1 MPPLAHLAGRNQY
14 APNYYGNFNIQPM
27 LICVKISSRPPY
39 AGRIPKPK
47 WLKLAGKML
56 LCVDKNMLFGRFR
69 KFGRAVEHVQRLRVI
84 VGVFLKYGYEPLARR
99 LPLPSPWHLPLRS
112 QRRRQEELSLL
123 TSPERLRQALQELG
137 PTFVKL
143 GQLLSTRT
151 HLLPRAF
158 TLELANL
165 HDQVPPVPFEQV
177 QAILVAELR
186 RPLNEIF
193 AAIEETPIGSASIAQ
208 VYRAVLVTGERCVVK
223 VQRPGIEKI
232 VRTDLEIMAYLASL
246 LENHVEGWRVHQP
259 TAVVAEFA
267 KSMEQEL
274 DFRAE
279 AAHLER
285 FAHQFTGEPTIYVPK
300 VVAGL
305 VTGRVLTMEYIE
317 AVKASN
323 FEVLEAVGL
332 DCRLIATR
340 ITDLVMKQIFVHGFF
355 HADPHPGN
363 IHILPGNVICFL
375 DFGMVGFL
383 DQQTRQ
389 TFAKFVLSIAQ
400 RNEAA
405 AAAALLKLAHA
416 ELDPPRVGFEGDVAE
431 FMHRNFYRPAGE
443 MVFGQLVNHLFSLTE
458 RHNLTLPADL
468 SVMLKALALM
478 EDLVCRLDPGHDI
491 VAQARPFMRQVMLQ
505 QLGPR
510 RLMRH
515 WLDFGSEAAGLAR
528 ELPLEIRRLMA
539 QIKEGRARLHVHH
552 QGLEGLMNTLERIV
566 NRLAFALVLASLI
579 ISSSVIVHA
588 RVPPLWGHQV
598 SAIGVVGYVLA
609 GLMGF
614 WLLIAMLRHGKM

>member
-1 MPPLAHLAGRNQY
+1 
-14 APNYYGNFNIQPM
+14 
-27 LICVKISSRPPY
+27 
-39 AGRIPKPK
+39 
-47 WLKLAGKML
+47 
-56 LCVDKNMLFGRFR
+56 MLFGRFR
-69 KFGRAVEHVQRLRVI
+69 QIGRAVEHMQRLRVI

-99 LPLPSPWHLPLRS
+99 LPLPSPWHLPFRS
-112 QRRRQEELSLL
+112 QRRTQEELSSL
-123 TSPERLRQALQELG
+123 TPPERFRRALEELG
-137 PTFVKL
+137 PTFIKL

-165 HDQVPPVPFEQV
+165 HDAVPPIPFEQV
-177 QAILVAELR
+177 QAILTAELK
-186 RPLNEIF
+186 RPLQELFIG
-193 AAIEETPIGSASIAQ
+193 IEETPIGSASIAQ
-208 VYRAVLVTGERCVVK
+208 VYRAVLLNGEKCVVK
-223 VQRPGIEKI
+223 VQRPGIEKT
-232 VRTDLEIMAYLASL
+232 VRVDLEIMAYLASL

-274 DFRAE
+274 DFGAE

-285 FAHQFTGEPTIYVPK
+285 FAHQFAGEPTIYVPRI
-300 VVAGL
+300 VPGL
-305 VTGRVLTMEYIE
+305 VTKRVLTMEYIE

-323 FEVLEAVGL
+323 IGELVGSGL

-363 IHILPGNVICFL
+363 IHIMPGNVICFL
-375 DFGMVGFL
+375 DFGMMGFL
-383 DQQTRQ
+383 DEQTRQ
-389 TFAKFVLSIAQ
+389 TFAKFVMGIAQ
-400 RNEAA
+400 RNEGATT
-405 AAAALLKLAHA
+405 AALLKLAHA
-416 ELDPPRVGFEGDVAE
+416 DLDPPRAGFEGDVAE
-431 FMHRNFYRPAGE
+431 FMHRHFYRPAGE
-443 MVFGQLVNHLFSLTE
+443 MVFGQLINNLFYLTE
-458 RHNLTLPADL
+458 RHSLTLPADL

-478 EDLVCRLDPGHDI
+478 EDLVCRLDPGHEI
-491 VAQARPFMRQVMLQ
+491 IAQARPFMRRMLLQ
-505 QLGPR
+505 QLGPK

-515 WLDFGSEAAGLAR
+515 WLEFGGEAAGLAR

-539 QIKEGRARLHVHH
+539 QIKEGRARFHVHH
-552 QGLEGLMNTLERIV
+552 EGLEGLLNTLERVV

-579 ISSSVIVHA
+579 VSSSVIIHA
-588 RVPPLWGHQV
+588 RVPPLWGHDV
-598 SAIGVVGYVLA
+598 SVIGVVGYLLA

>member
-1 MPPLAHLAGRNQY
+1 
-14 APNYYGNFNIQPM
+14 
-27 LICVKISSRPPY
+27 
-39 AGRIPKPK
+39 
-47 WLKLAGKML
+47 
-56 LCVDKNMLFGRFR
+56 MLFQRFR
-69 KFGRAVEHVQRLRVI
+69 KFGRTVENVQRLRVI
-84 VGVFLKYGYEPLARR
+84 VGVFLKYGYESLARR

-112 QRRRQEELSLL
+112 QRQAQEELSDL
-123 TSPERLRQALQELG
+123 TAPERLRQALEELG

-151 HLLPRAF
+151 HLLPREF
-158 TLELANL
+158 TLELSKL
-165 HDQVPPVPFEQV
+165 HDAVPPFPFNQV
-177 QAILVAELR
+177 QAILAAELK
-186 RPLNEIF
+186 RPLTDLFIS
-193 AAIEETPIGSASIAQ
+193 IEEKPIGSASIAQ
-208 VYRAVLVTGERCVVK
+208 VHRAVRLNGEKCVIK
-223 VQRPGIEKI
+223 VQRPGIEKT
-232 VRTDLEIMAYLASL
+232 VRVDLELMAYLASL

-267 KSMEQEL
+267 RSMEQEL
-274 DFRAE
+274 DFGAE

-285 FAHQFTGEPTIYVPK
+285 FAHQFGGELTIYVPK
-300 VVAGL
+300 VMPEC
-305 VTGRVLTMEYIE
+305 VTRRVLTMEYIE

-323 FEVLEAVGL
+323 FEALDAAGL
-332 DCRLIATR
+332 DRGQVATR

-375 DFGMVGFL
+375 DFGMMGFL

-389 TFAKFVLSIAQ
+389 TFAKFVIGIAQ
-400 RNEAA
+400 RNETAT
-405 AAAALLKLAHA
+405 AAALLKLAHA
-416 ELDPPRVGFEGDVAE
+416 ELDPPRAGFEADVAE
-431 FMHRNFYRPAGE
+431 FMHRHFYRPAGE

-458 RHNLTLPADL
+458 RHSLTLPADL
-468 SVMLKALALM
+468 SVMLKALGLM

-491 VAQARPFMRQVMLQ
+491 IAQARPFMRRVLVA

-510 RLMRH
+510 RLLRH
-515 WLDFGSEAAGLAR
+515 WLEFGGEAAGLAR
-528 ELPLEIRRLMA
+528 ELPLEIRRLLA

-552 QGLEGLMNTLERIV
+552 QGLEGLLNTLERVV

-588 RVPPLWGHQV
+588 RVPPLWGNQV
-598 SAIGVVGYVLA
+598 SAIGVVGYLLA

>member
-1 MPPLAHLAGRNQY
+1 MCL
-14 APNYYGNFNIQPM
+14 
-27 LICVKISSRPPY
+27 
-39 AGRIPKPK
+39 
-47 WLKLAGKML
+47 
-56 LCVDKNMLFGRFR
+56 DKDMLFRRFR
-69 KFGRAVEHVQRLRVI
+69 KIGRAVEHVQRMRII

-99 LPLPSPWHLPLRS
+99 LPLPSPWHLPFRS
-112 QRRRQEELSLL
+112 QRRTQEELSPL
-123 TSPERLRQALQELG
+123 TPPERLRQALEELG

-151 HLLPRAF
+151 HLLPRPF
-158 TLELANL
+158 TLELAHL
-165 HDQVPPVPFEQV
+165 HDRVPPVPFAEV
-177 QAILVAELR
+177 QAILVAELKQ
-186 RPLNEIF
+186 PLTEIF
-193 AAIEETPIGSASIAQ
+193 TCIEETPIGSASIAQ
-208 VYRAVLVTGERCVVK
+208 VHRAILLSGEKCVIK

-232 VRTDLEIMAYLASL
+232 VRGDLEIMAYLASL
-246 LENHVEGWRVHQP
+246 LENHVEGWRVHEP

-274 DFRAE
+274 DFGAE

-285 FAHQFTGEPTIYVPK
+285 FAFQFAGEPTIYVPK
-300 VVAGL
+300 VVPGL
-305 VTGRVLTMEYIE
+305 VTKRVLTMEYIE

-323 FEVLEAVGL
+323 LGELEAAGL
-332 DCRLIATR
+332 DRRQIATR

-383 DQQTRQ
+383 DEQTRQ
-389 TFAKFVLSIAQ
+389 TFAKFVMGIAQ

-405 AAAALLKLAHA
+405 TAAALLKLAHA
-416 ELDPPRVGFEGDVAE
+416 DLDPPRAGFEGDVAE
-431 FMHRNFYRPAGE
+431 FMHRHFYRPVGE
-443 MVFGQLVNHLFSLTE
+443 MVFGQLINHLFYLTE

-491 VAQARPFMRQVMLQ
+491 ITQARPFMRHMLLQ

-510 RLMRH
+510 RLLRH
-515 WLDFGSEAAGLAR
+515 WLEFGGEAAELAR

-539 QIKEGRARLHVHH
+539 QLKEGRARFHVHH

-598 SAIGVVGYVLA
+598 SAIGVVGYLLA

>member
-1 MPPLAHLAGRNQY
+1 
-14 APNYYGNFNIQPM
+14 
-27 LICVKISSRPPY
+27 
-39 AGRIPKPK
+39 
-47 WLKLAGKML
+47 
-56 LCVDKNMLFGRFR
+56 MLFGRFR
-69 KFGRAVEHVQRLRVI
+69 QIGRAVEHMQRLRVI

-99 LPLPSPWHLPLRS
+99 LPLPSPWHLPFRS
-112 QRRRQEELSLL
+112 QRRTQEELSSL
-123 TSPERLRQALQELG
+123 TPPERFRRALEELG
-137 PTFVKL
+137 PTFIKL

-165 HDQVPPVPFEQV
+165 HDAVPPIPFEQV
-177 QAILVAELR
+177 QAILTAELK
-186 RPLNEIF
+186 RPLQELFIG
-193 AAIEETPIGSASIAQ
+193 IEETPIGSASIAQ
-208 VYRAVLVTGERCVVK
+208 VYRAVLLNGEKCVVK
-223 VQRPGIEKI
+223 VQRPGIEKT
-232 VRTDLEIMAYLASL
+232 VRVDLEIMAYLASL

-274 DFRAE
+274 DFGAE

-285 FAHQFTGEPTIYVPK
+285 FAHQFAGEPTIYVPRI
-300 VVAGL
+300 VPGL
-305 VTGRVLTMEYIE
+305 VTKRVLTMEYIE

-323 FEVLEAVGL
+323 IGELVGSGL

-363 IHILPGNVICFL
+363 IHIMPGNVICFL
-375 DFGMVGFL
+375 DFGMMGFL
-383 DQQTRQ
+383 DEQTRQ
-389 TFAKFVLSIAQ
+389 TFAKFVMGIAQ
-400 RNEAA
+400 RNEGAT
-405 AAAALLKLAHA
+405 AAALLKLAHA
-416 ELDPPRVGFEGDVAE
+416 DLDPPRAGFEGDVAE
-431 FMHRNFYRPAGE
+431 FMHRHFYRPAGE
-443 MVFGQLVNHLFSLTE
+443 MVFGQLINNLFYLTE
-458 RHNLTLPADL
+458 RHSLTLPADL

-478 EDLVCRLDPGHDI
+478 EDLVCRLDPGHEI
-491 VAQARPFMRQVMLQ
+491 IAQARPFMRRMLLQ
-505 QLGPR
+505 QLGPK

-515 WLDFGSEAAGLAR
+515 WLEFGGEAAGLAR

-539 QIKEGRARLHVHH
+539 QIKEGRARFHVHH
-552 QGLEGLMNTLERIV
+552 EGLEGLLNTLERVV

-579 ISSSVIVHA
+579 VSSSVIIHA
-588 RVPPLWGHQV
+588 RVPPLWGHDV
-598 SAIGVVGYVLA
+598 SVIGVVGYLLA